1 MTTPS
6 KQDVNA
12 MSNLMKALNGDKTAL
27 KEQVAHQQQAMADS
41 GHIDVSHG
49 VKTADIKA
57 MENIMN
63 AFNNASNNVSKK
75 VATTMNESTKTHNG
89 VKVGMFSV
97 EKNDNGYYDIRDNR
111 SDDTL
116 FEEICLYETAYVITR
131 HLNSGKKINSPEL
144 TKIMASNAVFEKFYF
159 DAIQY
164 KDTYSK
170 AKKRKDTD
178 KMNIAEAR
186 FTRAKSEAGSAKRS
200 IKAIYESIK

>member
-1 MTTPS
+1 MTAPS

-27 KEQVAHQQQAMADS
+27 KEQVAYEKQVMEDS

-57 MENIMN
+57 MENIMS
-63 AFNNASNNVSKK
+63 AFNNASANVSKK
-75 VATTMNESTKTHNG
+75 VATTMNESTKTPMG

-97 EKNDNGYYDIRDNR
+97 EKTGDGYYDIRDNR
-111 SDDTL
+111 SNDTL
-116 FEEICLYETAYVITR
+116 FENICLYETAYVITK

-144 TKIMASNAVFEKFYF
+144 TKIMASNAVFEQFYF

-164 KDTYSK
+164 KDTYAK
-170 AKKRKDTD
+170 AKKRKDIS
-178 KMNIAEAR
+178 KMNVAEAR

-200 IKAIYESIK
+200 IKSIYESIK